1 MKMKEK
7 HARFG
12 LAVPLAA
19 VLLLPGTAFAAT
31 NLPQSDAHLP
41 EKVQE
46 NALESS
52 LPTVGGGS
60 AAAAFRLSRIDVEQD
75 GTQLSAAALDERTV
89 PYLRRTLS
97 EADINALLAE
107 LTRYARSHGYP
118 AAAAYLPPQ
127 TNAEGALTIRILA
140 GRYGKISI
148 DNRAAIDDG

>member
-1 MKMKEK
+1 MKIKEK
-7 HARFG
+7 YARFG

-19 VLLLPGTAFAAT
+19 VLLLPSTAFAAT

-41 EKVQE
+41 EKAQE

-52 LPTVGGGS
+52 LPIVGGGS
-60 AAAAFRLSRIDVEQD
+60 AAAAFRLARIDVEQD
-75 GTQLSAAALDERTV
+75 GTQLSAAALDERTA

-118 AAAAYLPPQ
+118 AAAA
-127 TNAEGALTIRILA
+127 
-140 GRYGKISI
+140 
-148 DNRAAIDDG
+148 